1 MWFLEISNGNRKILK
16 FRKIENSKLEDIF
29 RSFGVLGANQT
40 MFRYIRDISISLLKF
55 RESLDIFRRFE
66 ILVFEASKLCQIVR
80 DIENL
85 KFLLF

>member
-1 MWFLEISNGNRKILK
+1 M
-16 FRKIENSKLEDIF
+16 
-29 RSFGVLGANQT
+29 GANQT